1 MEPTKTMVYQNLI
14 QKMIIRG
21 LGTDTDTRGQ
31 QHMRR
36 NLLQI
41 IQVEVLLENAGW
53 DTDPG
58 ARREEFVS
66 LDGEKLSEDL
76 TKFWTL
82 CTDNRNKGIVN
93 LSEHKPVEFDD
104 IYCLASE
111 KEEKRTKKDCQRM
124 CKELPNLAASIPDSH
139 PLKLYFCN
147 QLSEV
152 MKSKN
157 YVKIQELYDLVVEAS
172 TFELSSE
179 SEFDG
184 ED

>member
-1 MEPTKTMVYQNLI
+1 MQERGWNQEFRTMGYKVLI
-14 QKMIIRG
+14 QKKISRN
-21 LGTDTDTRGQ
+21 LGADTDNRGQ

-41 IQVEVLLENAGW
+41 IQVEGLLG
-53 DTDPG
+53 
-58 ARREEFVS
+58 
-66 LDGEKLSEDL
+66 
-76 TKFWTL
+76 
-82 CTDNRNKGIVN
+82 NKGWG
-93 LSEHKPVEFDD
+93 
-104 IYCLASE
+104 C
-111 KEEKRTKKDCQRM
+111 KRM
-124 CKELPNLAASIPDSH
+124 SKELPNLAASIPDFH

-157 YVKIQELYDLVVEAS
+157 YVQKLCELYDLVVEAS

-179 SEFDG
+179 SQFDG